1 MSAMTSDERGL
12 LEEPLPSPVA
22 RSLTAWRD
30 LYAGLAQSWM
40 WAMLA
45 MQDIKLRYRGSIL
58 GPFWLTLSTLIMV
71 ASMGFIYARV
81 FNMTAGAY
89 LPKLALGMII
99 WQFVSTMFSDGCQTF
114 TAAENIIQQV
124 PVAFSI
130 HVYRVVF
137 RNLIIFAHSALI
149 IPIGFLIFR
158 IPIAWS
164 VLQVIPGLILLLING
179 VWISFLFGML
189 SARFRDV
196 PPIVASF
203 LQVLFFATPIIWPI
217 EALRDL
223 QIVADLNPLF
233 AAIDVIRA
241 PLLGVAVSSYSWP
254 MLIGMTMIGCAATF
268 PIFARFRARI
278 AYWI

>member
-1 MSAMTSDERGL
+1 MSVMTRDDRSA
-12 LEEPLPSPVA
+12 LEEPMPRPAS
-22 RSLTAWRD
+22 RAWAAWHD

-58 GPFWLTLSTLIMV
+58 GPFWLTLSTLVMV
-71 ASMGFIYARV
+71 ASMGLIYARV
-81 FNMTAGAY
+81 FNMSASAY
-89 LPKLALGMII
+89 LPNLALGMII
-99 WQFVSTMFSDGCQTF
+99 WQFVSALFSDGCQTF
-114 TAAENIIQQV
+114 TGAENIIQQV
-124 PVAFSI
+124 PIAFSV

-137 RNLIIFAHSALI
+137 RNLVIFGHSALI
-149 IPIGFLIFR
+149 IPIGWLMFK
-158 IPIAWS
+158 IPVGWS
-164 VLQVIPGLILLLING
+164 LLQIIPGIILILING
-179 VWISFLFGML
+179 VWIGFLFGML

-223 QIVADLNPLF
+223 QIVADINPIY

-241 PLLGVAVSSYSWP
+241 PLLGVAVSAYSWP
-254 MLIGMTMIGCAATF
+254 MLIGMTIVGWAVTF
-268 PIFARFRARI
+268 PIFARFRSRI